1 MVKKETKKTKKSK
14 VRALV
19 LFSGGL
25 DSRLAVKMM
34 QEQGIEPI
42 CVMFKLPFG
51 GGCCNDE
58 MCSFK
63 FSQLQGAE
71 LKIIDCTKGK
81 LFNEF
86 LDMLKIAKH
95 GTGAGA
101 NPCIDCRIYIMERA
115 KPMLKTLNCDFIVTG
130 EVLGE
135 RPMSQYKTAMQTIE
149 EEAKLDGLIL
159 RPLSAKLLEP
169 TQPEKDGLVDR
180 SKLLDIQGRNRTPQM
195 TLAKKYKIDYPH
207 PGGGCLL
214 CEKDYAAKLRDLY
227 KHLKLDEITP
237 EHIIL
242 LRGFRHFR
250 TKNGK
255 IILGK
260 DHKENLLL
268 EQVNK
273 NLKQNINMPKN
284 PGPTAIYENK
294 DDEKLSNELIEAYS
308 SKDLK
313 KREKFEKYRLQA

>member
-1 MVKKETKKTKKSK
+1 MVKKKSK

-25 DSRLAVKMM
+25 DSRLAVKLL
-34 QEQGIEPI
+34 QDQNIEPI

-81 LFNEF
+81 MFE
-86 LDMLKIAKH
+86 DYMEMLKKAEH

-101 NPCIDCRIYIMERA
+101 NPCIDCRIYIMKYA
-115 KPMLKTLNCDFIVTG
+115 KPLLKKLNCDFIVTG

-135 RPMSQYKTAMQTIE
+135 RPMSQYKSAMLIIE
-149 EEAKLDGLIL
+149 EKSKLKGLIL
-159 RPLSAKLLEP
+159 RPLSAKLMEE
-169 TQPEKDGLVDR
+169 TIPEKKGLVDR
-180 SKLLDIQGRNRTPQM
+180 EKLLNISGRNRKPQIA
-195 TLAKKYKIDYPH
+195 LANKYKIQYPS
-207 PGGGCLL
+207 PGGGCML

-227 KHLKLDEITP
+227 KHMKLEDITP
-237 EHIIL
+237 AHIMIL
-242 LRGFRHFR
+242 KGFRHFR

-260 DHKENLLL
+260 DHKENLML

-273 NLKQNINMPKN
+273 TLKYNIEISTT
-284 PGPTAIYENK
+284 PGPTAIYEKK
-294 DDEKLSNELIEAYS
+294 DDEKLSKELMEAYS

-313 KREKFEKYRLQA
+313 KRDKFEKYRISA

>member
-1 MVKKETKKTKKSK
+1 MVKKAKT
-14 VRALV
+14 RALV

-25 DSRLAVKMM
+25 DSRLAVKLL
-34 QEQGIEPI
+34 QDQNIEPM

-81 LFNEF
+81 MFEEYLE
-86 LDMLKIAKH
+86 MLKKAEH

-101 NPCIDCRIYIMERA
+101 NPCIDCRIYIMKHA
-115 KPMLKTLNCDFIVTG
+115 KLLLKKLNCQFLVTG
-130 EVLGE
+130 DVLGE
-135 RPMSQYKTAMQTIE
+135 RPMSQYKKAMQTIE
-149 EEAKLDGLIL
+149 EKSKLDGLIL
-159 RPLSAKLLEP
+159 RPLSAKLLNE
-169 TQPEKDGLVDR
+169 TIPEKKGLVDR
-180 SKLLDIQGRNRTPQM
+180 SKLLAIHGRGRTPQM
-195 TLAKKYKIDYPH
+195 ALAKKYGISYPL
-207 PGGGCLL
+207 PGGGCVL
-214 CEKDYAAKLRDLY
+214 CEKDYAAKLMDLY
-227 KHLKLDEITP
+227 KNMELKDISP
-237 EHIIL
+237 AHILIL
-242 LRGFRHFR
+242 KGFRHFR

-260 DHKENLLL
+260 NHKENTML

-273 NLKQNINMPKN
+273 TLKWNLIISTT

-294 DDEKLSNELIEAYS
+294 EDEKLSKELMEAYS
-308 SKDLK
+308 SNDSK
-313 KREKFEKYRLQA
+313 KRDKFEKYRLKQ